1 MINLQTTLLARTYR
15 NRHHDH
21 LRKQIEHKQDKKQL
35 LDFGSSERKPSQLSL
50 LNFQAAIEGFA
61 HYWIRCQRFGVAAN
75 AVGAPEDCR
84 VSRCR
89 DELCG
94 V

>member
-21 LRKQIEHKQDKKQL
+21 LRKKIEHKQDKKQL

-50 LNFQAAIEGFA
+50 LNFQAAIEGTA
-61 HYWIRCQRFGVAAN
+61 HYGIRCQRFGVAAK
-75 AVGAPEDCR
+75 AVGAPGDCR
-84 VSRCR
+84 VSRCP
-89 DELCG
+89 DEFCG

>member
-15 NRHHDH
+15 NHHHDH
-21 LRKQIEHKQDKKQL
+21 SRKQIEHKQDKKQL

-75 AVGAPEDCR
+75 AVGEPEDCR
-84 VSRCR
+84 VSRCPN
-89 DELCG
+89 ELCG

>member
-1 MINLQTTLLARTYR
+1 MTDLQTTLRARTYR

-21 LRKQIEHKQDKKQL
+21 LRKQIEHNQDKKQL
-35 LDFGSSERKPSQLSL
+35 LEFGSSERKPSQLSL
-50 LNFQAAIEGFA
+50 LNFQAAIEEIA
-61 HYWIRCQRFGVAAN
+61 HYWNRCQPFGATAN
-75 AVGAPEDCR
+75 AVGALGDCR
-84 VSRCR
+84 VSRCP